1 MRLRP
6 GVGVAT
12 DPAPAL
18 VDLVVLHS
26 EAPAVE
32 GAVLVVPLQAALG
45 LHLADGWSA
54 RGLEEDGVT
63 TDMGYGQAD
72 GECTEQPHYEWCSQD

>member
-6 GVGVAT
+6 GVGVAA

-32 GAVLVVPLQAALG
+32 GAVLIVPLQPALG

-63 TDMGYGQAD
+63 TDM
-72 GECTEQPHYEWCSQD
+72 